1 MPFSV
6 ARCVM
11 EKSPHSMLV
20 GAGAQEFASRNGFPV
35 ESNSLLQTKTS
46 REAFEV
52 RLFCLYT
59 CKCAFFNY

>member
-1 MPFSV
+1 MPLSV

-20 GAGAQEFASRNGFPV
+20 GEGAQEFASRNGFPV

-52 RLFCLYT
+52 R
-59 CKCAFFNY
+59 